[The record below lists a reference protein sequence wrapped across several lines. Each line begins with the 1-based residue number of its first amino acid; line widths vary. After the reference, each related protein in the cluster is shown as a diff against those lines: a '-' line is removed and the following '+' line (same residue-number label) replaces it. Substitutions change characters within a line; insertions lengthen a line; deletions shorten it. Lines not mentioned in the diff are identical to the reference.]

1 MANSAWTKEE
11 EKKGNK
17 QKSSRLVFLW
27 ASVVLKIDASLS
39 TWFLDGSTIQTLPRK
54 VVFQFIYS
62 SFHLFCVVLYFLKS
76 QYKFSLKKN
85 KTNLAVLINGDFHL
99 GNIQIYNFFS
109 LSLFL
114 FFSAVTKFWHG
125 RVNLKSNQAHAGS
138 IDAQWRTR
146 DPIQWLGK
154 FMTTTPLKTPLVCA
168 NYHLKTFVRQ
178 K

>member
-1 MANSAWTKEE
+1 MPLFPHDSWMEVLYKLYLGKLFFNS
-11 EKKGNK
+11 
-17 QKSSRLVFLW
+17 
-27 ASVVLKIDASLS
+27 S
-39 TWFLDGSTIQTLPRK
+39 T
-54 VVFQFIYS
+54 VVFIY
-62 SFHLFCVVLYFLKS
+62 FVLFYIFLKS